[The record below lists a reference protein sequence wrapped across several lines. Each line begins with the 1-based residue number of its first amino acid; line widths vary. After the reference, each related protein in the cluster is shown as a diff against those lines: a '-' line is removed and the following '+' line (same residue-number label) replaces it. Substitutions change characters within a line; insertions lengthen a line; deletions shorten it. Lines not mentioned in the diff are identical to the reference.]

1 MKSYGSN
8 EEQRV
13 AKDGVFGWASLY
25 GFQSA
30 SCWKKKEEKKSA
42 PAAHPDGDEG
52 GKDGDHDNWED
63 LESSPPNQPSTK
75 HD

>member
-1 MKSYGSN
+1 MVCLAGPPSMAFN
-8 EEQRV
+8 QHLAE
-13 AKDGVFGWASLY
+13 
-25 GFQSA
+25 
-30 SCWKKKEEKKSA
+30 KKKKSA